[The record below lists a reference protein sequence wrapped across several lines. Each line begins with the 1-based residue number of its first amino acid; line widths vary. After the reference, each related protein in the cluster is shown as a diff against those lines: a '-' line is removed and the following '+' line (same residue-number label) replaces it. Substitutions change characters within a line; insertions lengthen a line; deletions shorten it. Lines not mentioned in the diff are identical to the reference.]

1 MPRFLC
7 SGLLLCALTA
17 LCACGDSAKSSETV
31 VGFVTNGVDPFWTI
45 AAAGAAQGAREHGVK
60 AISRFPNEGIPDQQR
75 IVEDLI
81 AMGVKGI
88 AISPIDPVNQRGF
101 LDATAQRCSLIT
113 QDSDAAGSKRLC
125 YVGMDNYS
133 AGRMCGALVR
143 EALPQGGEVMVFIGR
158 IEQENA
164 RRRRQGTI
172 DAILGRSVDPDR
184 FDPPG
189 TPVSAGGFTVIDTR
203 TDGYD
208 KARAKA
214 NVEDALAR
222 HAELDAVVGL
232 FAYNVPACIEALRG
246 AGKLGVVKVI
256 GFDEAEECLA
266 GIADGTVVGT
276 VVQNPF
282 EYGRQ
287 SVRILAGLARG
298 DQSVLP
304 SGGELSVPARVIRK
318 AEVEEF
324 RKEVRAHLEA
334 GR

>member
-1 MPRFLC
+1 MLPSPRSCFA
-7 SGLLLCALTA
+7 LLLCV
-17 LCACGDSAKSSETV
+17 LCACGDGSSSEIT
-31 VGFVTNGVDPFWTI
+31 VGFVSNGVDPFWTI
-45 AAAGAAQGAREHGVK
+45 AGAGAAEGAREFSVK
-60 AISRFPNEGIPDQQR
+60 AISRFPNEGIADQQR

-101 LDATAQRCSLIT
+101 LDATAQRCALIT
-113 QDSDAAGSKRLC
+113 QDSDAVGSKRIC

-143 EALPQGGEVMVFIGR
+143 EALPQGGEVMIFIGR

-164 RRRRQGTI
+164 RRRRQGAI
-172 DAILGRSVDPDR
+172 DEILGRSHDPDR

-189 TPVSAGGFTVIDTR
+189 QALTAGPFTIIDTR
-203 TDGYD
+203 TDGFD

-232 FAYNVPACIEALRG
+232 FAYNVPACMEALRG
-246 AGKLGVVKVI
+246 AGKLGVIKVI

-266 GIADGTVVGT
+266 GIAAGTVVGT

-298 DQSVLP
+298 DRSVLP
-304 SGGELSVPARVIRK
+304 KDNILSVPARVIRK
-318 AEVEEF
+318 AEVDDF
-324 RKEVRAHLEA
+324 RKQVRAHLEA